1 MKLIMVVAIFGAI
14 ACATQALSPP
24 LAVPDYISELP
35 QLPHCMDA
43 TFKNVGTF
51 SVSRV
56 RCGCD
61 DDEEKVGKHL
71 GHTYFGPWKVQVYSA
86 YCVPEGTAKEPI
98 MCNQM
103 MPLKCAKPGLSGP
116 SKCGAC
122 GCDCTFVNGVAK
134 KLPTRPRLRHTPR
147 KKKINYD
154 ELEDEQIGWR
164 PTMYNQP
171 GKHGILSGY
180 DEMDNE
186 VGLQNTPSSNAC
198 YSGIGP
204 GCLYNPYKENKYGD
218 PNRVRT
224 RYYAGQYY
232 GRFDEEGGKTVW
244 GLHCSIDMTGLRH
257 CRRARVPAPKPQS
270 FCYIPRPLPPHNGWM
285 LATCDVVAINCKRT
299 DRKGLAHQ
307 KARRQRKGDK
317 VYLCEERN
325 KSLDEADDMVGNY
338 SPGANQNYWN
348 RL

>member
-1 MKLIMVVAIFGAI
+1 MVVAIFGAM
-14 ACATQALSPP
+14 ACATQALSLPQT
-24 LAVPDYISELP
+24 VPDYISERP
-35 QLPHCMDA
+35 QLPHCTDS

-51 SVSRV
+51 SVNRV

-103 MPLKCAKPGLSGP
+103 MPLKCAKPGFSGP
-116 SKCGAC
+116 SKCDAC
-122 GCDCTFVNGVAK
+122 GCDCTFVSAVAK
-134 KLPTRPRLRHTPR
+134 KLPTRPRLRHTHR
-147 KKKINYD
+147 KNLNYD

-186 VGLQNTPSSNAC
+186 VG
-198 YSGIGP
+198 
-204 GCLYNPYKENKYGD
+204 
-218 PNRVRT
+218 
-224 RYYAGQYY
+224 
-232 GRFDEEGGKTVW
+232 GKMVW
-244 GLHCSIDMTGLRH
+244 GMKCYTDMTGLRH
-257 CRRARVPAPKPQS
+257 CRRAQVPASKPRS
-270 FCYIPRPLPPHNGWM
+270 FCYIPRNGWT
-285 LATCDVVAINCKRT
+285 LATCDVVAINCKQT

-307 KARRQRKGDK
+307 MNPHRQREGDK

-325 KSLDEADDMVGNY
+325 
-338 SPGANQNYWN
+338 
-348 RL
+348 

>member
-1 MKLIMVVAIFGAI
+1 MVIAIFGAM
-14 ACATQALSPP
+14 ACATQALSPAP
-24 LAVPDYISELP
+24 GVPDYISELP
-35 QLPHCMDA
+35 QLPHCKDS
-43 TFKNVGTF
+43 TFKNVGAF

-56 RCGCD
+56 RCGCN

-86 YCVPEGTAKEPI
+86 YCVPEGTAKEPV
-98 MCNQM
+98 MCNQR

-164 PTMYNQP
+164 P
-171 GKHGILSGY
+171 
-180 DEMDNE
+180 
-186 VGLQNTPSSNAC
+186 
-198 YSGIGP
+198 
-204 GCLYNPYKENKYGD
+204 
-218 PNRVRT
+218 
-224 RYYAGQYY
+224 
-232 GRFDEEGGKTVW
+232 GRFDEEEGKTVW

-299 DRKGLAHQ
+299 NRKGLAHQ
-307 KARRQRKGDK
+307 KAGRQRKGDK

-325 KSLDEADDMVGNY
+325 KSLDEADDMVGSY